1 MVFAILFIALRIW
14 KQRGIEQSDLNVVW
28 TPRNLDMYK
37 RNVQTISARE
47 KKTEQAIGE
56 SNLSQNQYKI
66 NKNDE

>member
-56 SNLSQNQYKI
+56 SNLSQNQ
-66 NKNDE
+66 